1 MLIEVISILDMSTS
15 MSSLISQTISSY
27 NTFLEKLRMQNSEI
41 FLTLIVF
48 NTQSKIIYEHVNI
61 KSVQNIT
68 SQIIITEGESALNDA
83 IGTAITRTQQFI
95 RSLKRKNAPQQVQ
108 FFILTSGYDNAS
120 KKYSTQQIK
129 EMVTQNE
136 WEFTFVTSNTDA
148 IAAGERLGF
157 KKENITNINNGGKGS
172 CTSQYDASDVIFDA
186 STMQIEENQ
195 KII

>member
-1 MLIEVISILDMSTS
+1 MFLTSVICIYRML
-15 MSSLISQTISSY
+15 SSLITQTISSY
-27 NTFLEKLRMQNSEI
+27 NTYLEKLRMQNSEI
-41 FLTLIVF
+41 FITLIVF

-61 KSVQNIT
+61 QSVQNIT

-120 KKYSTQQIK
+120 KQYSTQQIK

-186 STMQIEENQ
+186 STMQIENQ

>member
-1 MLIEVISILDMSTS
+1 MFLTSVICIYRTL
-15 MSSLISQTISSY
+15 SSLISQTISSY

-61 KSVQNIT
+61 QSVQNIT

-95 RSLKRKNAPQQVQ
+95 HSLKRKNAPQQVQ

-129 EMVTQNE
+129 EMVTQKDE

-186 STMQIEENQ
+186 STMQIENQ